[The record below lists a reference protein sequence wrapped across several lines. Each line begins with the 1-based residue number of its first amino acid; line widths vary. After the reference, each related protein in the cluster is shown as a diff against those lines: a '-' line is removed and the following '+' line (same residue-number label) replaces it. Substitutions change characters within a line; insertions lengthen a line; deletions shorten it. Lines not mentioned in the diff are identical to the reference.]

1 MTHGKPAPHF
11 MTRPR
16 CCPCAEKPG
25 PQALA
30 LSRREFLKGAGMTAL
45 GSVAAGGLSWP
56 LLAGQAEAAG
66 EVFRPAPLRVKPV
79 FLYEIPKRR
88 PQTSWRSW
96 GGIQTEAEARE
107 EAGRI
112 RSELEALGQRA
123 DFPVEFLPVA
133 SVREA
138 GDLAASEDIA
148 GAHVLLVYAAGG
160 WLDRFDALD
169 KTGKDRIVFC
179 RHKSG
184 PLYLWYEII
193 SPRYLRRHTDAL
205 AETGVDDDDVV
216 IDSQDE
222 LLWRLRSLAGLRN
235 TLGTRILAIG
245 GPDAWAQ
252 PAGVVPKLVAEKWK
266 FDIITVSYDE
276 LGKLIRQA
284 RADAAAGRRAR
295 ARADAY
301 LRQAGTCLETERSF
315 VDNGFLLDGV
325 FRALMRTAGCRAL
338 TINGCMGTIMPLA
351 ETSACLTLSTLNDDG
366 YLAFCESDFVVIPSG
381 VLLANITGHPVFLND
396 PTYPHDGIITLA
408 HCTAPRKMDGRTA
421 EPARILTHFESDY
434 GAAPKVEMS
443 KGQKTT
449 NIIPDFAAKR
459 WLGLHGEIV
468 EAPFLP
474 ICRSQID
481 IRFQCDART
490 LAKKMPGF
498 HWMTGY
504 GEYAREVG
512 YALKRVGIEWDFLG

>member
-160 WLDRFDALD
+160 WLDRLDALD

-235 TLGTRILAIG
+235 T
-245 GPDAWAQ
+245 
-252 PAGVVPKLVAEKWK
+252 
-266 FDIITVSYDE
+266 
-276 LGKLIRQA
+276 
-284 RADAAAGRRAR
+284 
-295 ARADAY
+295 
-301 LRQAGTCLETERSF
+301 
-315 VDNGFLLDGV
+315 
-325 FRALMRTAGCRAL
+325 
-338 TINGCMGTIMPLA
+338 
-351 ETSACLTLSTLNDDG
+351 
-366 YLAFCESDFVVIPSG
+366 
-381 VLLANITGHPVFLND
+381 
-396 PTYPHDGIITLA
+396 
-408 HCTAPRKMDGRTA
+408 
-421 EPARILTHFESDY
+421 
-434 GAAPKVEMS
+434 
-443 KGQKTT
+443 
-449 NIIPDFAAKR
+449 
-459 WLGLHGEIV
+459 
-468 EAPFLP
+468 
-474 ICRSQID
+474 
-481 IRFQCDART
+481 
-490 LAKKMPGF
+490 
-498 HWMTGY
+498 
-504 GEYAREVG
+504 
-512 YALKRVGIEWDFLG
+512 